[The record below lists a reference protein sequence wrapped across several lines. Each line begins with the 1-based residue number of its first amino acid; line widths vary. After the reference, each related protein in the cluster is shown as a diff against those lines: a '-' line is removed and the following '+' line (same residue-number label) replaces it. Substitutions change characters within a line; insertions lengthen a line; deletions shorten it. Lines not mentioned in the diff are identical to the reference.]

1 MSSTTSLI
9 STQPFRLHRAVGTLT
24 GVSTPVP
31 DLAVTQ
37 ASPALA
43 VQATVSTARIFIV
56 DDDRAVLESLR
67 IHLEDAG
74 YGDVVLS
81 EDSSCAMELLRSAQP
96 DLLLTDLRMPQV
108 TGFDLL
114 EQVRADRE
122 LAHLPVVM
130 LTADSDA
137 ATRMRALEL
146 GVTDFLAK
154 PVDPSELMLRVRNHL
169 VVKSYQDELAASR
182 SESDRL
188 LLNILPE
195 SVADRL
201 KRGEVV
207 ADHFDEATVL
217 FADLVNFTDFSSRT
231 DAASVVRHLNEV
243 FRLFDQLVAASG
255 VEKIKTIG
263 DAYMLAGGVPTPRP
277 DHARAV
283 LDVGLAM
290 LSACEGLQAWA
301 QSDFQLR
308 IGVHTGPVLAGVI
321 GSSKFSYDLWGD
333 TVNVASRMESQ
344 GVPGRIQI
352 SDATRCAVGDR
363 FDLEHRGEV
372 HVKGKGAMR
381 TWFVRGA
388 RHRDEPA
395 DPSRGRGV
403 GAATEIAKC

>member
-1 MSSTTSLI
+1 MLSTTSLP
-9 STQPFRLHRAVGTLT
+9 SAEPDQAHYPVGALA
-24 GVSTPVP
+24 GVDTP
-31 DLAVTQ
+31 ATQ
-37 ASPALA
+37 ACAAVDPQGMASP
-43 VQATVSTARIFIV
+43 ARIFIV

-74 YGDVVLS
+74 YGDVTLT
-81 EDSSCAMELLRSAQP
+81 EDSSSAMELVRTAPP

-108 TGFDLL
+108 TGFDPL
-114 EQVRADRE
+114 EQVRADPK
-122 LAHLPVVM
+122 LGHLPVVM
-130 LTADSDA
+130 LTADSDV

-154 PVDPSELMLRVRNHL
+154 PVDPSELVVRVRNHL
-169 VVKSYQDELAASR
+169 VVKSYQDELAAAR

-195 SVADRL
+195 SVANRL

-231 DAASVVRHLNEV
+231 DAATVVRHLNEV

-255 VEKIKTIG
+255 LEKIKTIG

-277 DHARAV
+277 DHASAV
-283 LDVGLAM
+283 LEVALAM
-290 LSACEGLQAWA
+290 LSACEGLQART
-301 QSDFQLR
+301 QSGFELR

-333 TVNVASRMESQ
+333 TVNVASRMESH
-344 GVPGRIQI
+344 GEPGRIQI
-352 SDATRCAVGDR
+352 SDTTRRAAGDH
-363 FDLEHRGEV
+363 FDLERRGPV
-372 HVKGKGAMR
+372 DVKGKGAMH
-381 TWFVRGA
+381 TWFVRGV
-388 RHRDEPA
+388 
-395 DPSRGRGV
+395 RGRA
-403 GAATEIAKC
+403 GAR